1 MQTLSVEIYE
11 TLNDLNPTIMHDV
24 FSVKGHNFSTRT
36 QNLAYPNPRTIS
48 YGVETFGYK
57 ASQIWSKIPR
67 DIQQIED
74 ISMFKNSVSVSC
86 KNICN
91 CNFVSHMWQT

>member
-1 MQTLSVEIYE
+1 
-11 TLNDLNPTIMHDV
+11 MHDV
-24 FSVKGHNFSTRT
+24 FSVKGHNFSTRK

-48 YGVETFGYK
+48 NNVETFGYK

-74 ISMFKNSVSVSC
+74 ISMFKNSV
-86 KNICN
+86 KKIFAIAIC
-91 CNFVSHMWQT
+91 VSHMWQT